1 MTEIDLSPPAHAR
14 GAGAPRPNLRWAML
28 VVIFLT
34 RTSMGFQFQ
43 SIAALTSFLVPAF
56 DLTYAQVGLLMGL
69 FMLPGV
75 VIAVPGGLLGQRFG
89 SLRVVVAGL
98 GLMIVG
104 GMIVSYSG
112 GLHAAGL
119 GRTVSGVGGVLVNI
133 MLARMVAEWFRERE
147 LQTAMSLMLSAWP
160 FGMALALVIL
170 GPLAGATSWRIAE
183 YVTVAA
189 AGLALALIGLGY
201 QDRPAEKSAPAS
213 GTGAEPAKFHLGVP
227 GRVWALAVSAG
238 VGWAVLNASVIVVA
252 SFAPSF
258 LMTRGASVAEAG
270 GITGVALWISI
281 LSVPLGGLVAD
292 RLKRPRLLVVAGCMA
307 TAVTIACAAR
317 APWPALWLV
326 ASGILLGLPPGIM
339 MALLPRAVRP
349 EHLATAL
356 GVFYALFYLGM
367 AVSQTVAGYLRDV
380 TGDAAMPLL
389 FASGLMLVTIAAV
402 AVFWRIEGRPAAGV
416 D

>member
-1 MTEIDLSPPAHAR
+1 MTRIDLSPPAHSR
-14 GAGAPRPNLRWAML
+14 GTAAPGANLRWAML
-28 VVIFLT
+28 GVIFLT
-34 RTSMGFQFQ
+34 RTSLGFQFQ

-56 DLTYAQVGLLMGL
+56 ALSYAEVGLLMGL

-104 GMIVSYSG
+104 GMIVSYSA
-112 GLHAAGL
+112 GLHTAAV
-119 GRTVSGVGGVLVNI
+119 GRAIGGVGGVLVNI
-133 MLARMVAEWFRERE
+133 MLARMVADWFRARE
-147 LQTAMSLMLSAWP
+147 LQTAMGLMLSAWP

-170 GPLAGATSWRIAE
+170 GPLAAATSWRIAE

-189 AGLALALIGLGY
+189 AGLALALVALAY
-201 QDRPAEKSAPAS
+201 KDAPAVR
-213 GTGAEPAKFHLGVP
+213 GAPAAAATEPARFHLGVP

-238 VGWAVLNASVIVVA
+238 IGWAVLNASVIVVA

-292 RLKRPRLLVVAGCMA
+292 RLKRPRLLVVAGCVA
-307 TAVTIACAAR
+307 TAITIACAAR

-339 MALLPRAVRP
+339 MSLLPRAVRP

-356 GVFYALFYLGM
+356 GVFYAFFYLGM
-367 AVSQTVAGYLRDV
+367 AVSQTVAGHLRDV

-389 FASGLMLVTIAAV
+389 FASGLMLVTVAAV
-402 AVFWRIEGRPAAGV
+402 VVFWRIEGRPAV

>member
-1 MTEIDLSPPAHAR
+1 MTRIDLSPPPHSG
-14 GAGAPRPNLRWAML
+14 GAGVSRANMRWAML
-28 VVIFLT
+28 LVIFLT

-56 DLTYAQVGLLMGL
+56 ALSYAEVGLLMGL

-112 GLHAAGL
+112 GLHTAAL
-119 GRTVSGVGGVLVNI
+119 GRALGGVGGVLVNI
-133 MLARMVAEWFRERE
+133 MLARMVADWFRERE
-147 LQTAMSLMLSAWP
+147 LQTAMGLMLSAWP

-170 GPLAGATSWRIAE
+170 GPLAAATSWRIAE

-189 AGLALALIGLGY
+189 AGLALALIALAY
-201 QDRPAEKSAPAS
+201 KDAPAERGAPAAS
-213 GTGAEPAKFHLGVP
+213 AGEPARFHLGVP

-238 VGWAVLNASVIVVA
+238 IAWAVLNASVIVVA

-258 LMTRGASVAEAG
+258 LMSRGASVAEAG
-270 GITGVALWISI
+270 GITGLALWISI

-292 RLKRPRLLVVAGCMA
+292 RLKRPRLLVVAGCVA
-307 TAVTIACAAR
+307 TALTIACAAR

-367 AVSQTVAGYLRDV
+367 AVSQTVAGHLRDV

-402 AVFWRIEGRPAAGV
+402 AVFWRIEGRPAV

>member
-1 MTEIDLSPPAHAR
+1 MTRIDLSPPPHAR
-14 GAGAPRPNLRWAML
+14 SAGGPGANRRWMML
-28 VVIFLT
+28 LVIFLT

-43 SIAALTSFLVPAF
+43 SIAALTPFVVPAF
-56 DLTYAQVGLLMGL
+56 DLTYAEVGLLMGL

-75 VIAVPGGLLGQRFG
+75 VIALPGGLLGQRFG
-89 SLRVVVAGL
+89 SLRMVVAGL

-104 GMIVSYSG
+104 GMIVSYSV
-112 GLHAAGL
+112 GLHSAAF
-119 GRTVSGVGGVLVNI
+119 GRAVGGVGGVLVNI
-133 MLARMVAEWFRERE
+133 MLARMVADWFRERE
-147 LQTAMSLMLSAWP
+147 LQTAMGLMLAAWP
-160 FGMALALVIL
+160 FGMALALVVL
-170 GPLAGATSWRIAE
+170 GPLAVATSWRAAE

-189 AGLALALIGLGY
+189 AGLSLALIALGY
-201 QDRPAEKSAPAS
+201 REPPAVAA
-213 GTGAEPAKFHLGVP
+213 GGEPARFQLGVP

-238 VGWAVLNASVIVVA
+238 VGWALLNASVIVVA

-270 GITGVALWISI
+270 AITGLALWISI

-292 RLKRPRLLVVAGCMA
+292 RVRRPRLLIVVGCVA
-307 TAVTIACAAR
+307 TAITITCAAR

-326 ASGILLGLPPGIM
+326 ASGVMLGLPPGIM
-339 MALLPRAVRP
+339 MSLLPRAVRS

-356 GVFYALFYLGM
+356 GVFYAFFYLGM
-367 AVSQTVAGYLRDV
+367 AVSQTAAGGLRDV

-389 FASGLMLVTIAAV
+389 FAAGLMAATIVAV
-402 AVFWRIEGRPAAGV
+402 VVFWRIEDRPVAGV

>member
-1 MTEIDLSPPAHAR
+1 
-14 GAGAPRPNLRWAML
+14 ML
-28 VVIFLT
+28 GVIFLT
-34 RTSMGFQFQ
+34 RTSLGFQFQ

-56 DLTYAQVGLLMGL
+56 ALSYAEVGLLMGL

-104 GMIVSYSG
+104 GMIVSYSA
-112 GLHAAGL
+112 GLHTAAV
-119 GRTVSGVGGVLVNI
+119 GRAIGGVGGVLVNI
-133 MLARMVAEWFRERE
+133 MLARMVADWFRERE
-147 LQTAMSLMLSAWP
+147 LQTAMGLMLSAWP
-160 FGMALALVIL
+160 FGMALALMIL
-170 GPLAGATSWRIAE
+170 GPLAAATSWRIAE

-189 AGLALALIGLGY
+189 AGLALALVALAY
-201 QDRPAEKSAPAS
+201 KDAPAERGAAASA
-213 GTGAEPAKFHLGVP
+213 TEPARFHLGAP

-238 VGWAVLNASVIVVA
+238 IGWAVLNASVIVVA

-292 RLKRPRLLVVAGCMA
+292 RLKRPRLLAVAGCVA
-307 TAVTIACAAR
+307 TAITIACAAR

-339 MALLPRAVRP
+339 MSLLPRAVRP

-356 GVFYALFYLGM
+356 GVFYAFFYLGM
-367 AVSQTVAGYLRDV
+367 AVSQTVAGHLRDV

-389 FASGLMLVTIAAV
+389 FASGLMLVTVAAV
-402 AVFWRIEGRPAAGV
+402 VVFWRIEGRSAAV
-416 D
+416 